1 MKRFKGTKG
10 AIILVILACL
20 IVGYYFYLSNRNI
33 STDEQE
39 PVDAK
44 VLTMTESALARSLE
58 TNYPPTPR
66 EVVKYFSE
74 MTMCL
79 YNEEHTP
86 EELNALGRKMREI
99 YDEELVANQSEEQYL
114 SLLSMDVDEYI
125 ANNRTISSYSIS
137 SSIDVENFSM
147 DGYDCARL
155 YAVYDVKQDSL
166 LYQTNLVFIL
176 RKDATG
182 HYKIYG
188 WKKYEEE

>member
-10 AIILVILACL
+10 AILLIVLAMLV
-20 IVGYYFYLSNRNI
+20 VGYYFYLSNRTV

-39 PVDAK
+39 PVDAR
-44 VLTMTESALARSLE
+44 VLTMTQVALARSLDS
-58 TNYPPTPR
+58 NYPPTPR
-66 EVVKYFSE
+66 EVVRYFSD

-86 EELNALGRKMREI
+86 EELKELGRKMREI
-99 YDEELVANQSEEQYL
+99 YDAELVANQSEEEYL

-125 ANNRTISSYSIS
+125 ANNRTISSYSVS
-137 SSIDVENFSM
+137 SSIDVETFTM

-176 RKDATG
+176 RKDDAG

-188 WKKYEEE
+188 WKKIEDK